1 VIPGRIVI
9 GEEQLAAE
17 FEAHRPY
24 LHAIALR
31 TLGSHAD
38 ADDAV
43 QEAWLRLAR
52 TGGGGIEDLR
62 GWLTTVTG
70 RICLD
75 ALRRRGVRG
84 EQPLELSV
92 GMLPREAAGD
102 SRIDPELQALLA
114 DAVGLALYVVMD
126 ALTPAERVS
135 FVLHDVFEVPFDAIA
150 AILGRSTAATKML
163 ASRARGRLRLGTPAT
178 AADAA
183 AREVVDAF
191 FAAAGRGDLAG
202 LLAVLA
208 PDVELRAQ
216 GPEGA
221 VVVRGASE
229 VASRARIAARPH
241 PGARVHPVLVD
252 GIPGVLVTVSGRPVT
267 IMAFTVADGAVI
279 AIRALTDTDRLAQ
292 AVPSWVA

>member
-1 VIPGRIVI
+1 MTE
-9 GEEQLAAE
+9 EEQLAAG
-17 FEAHRPY
+17 FEVHRPY
-24 LHAIALR
+24 LHAIAFR
-31 TLGSHAD
+31 ILGSHAD

-52 TGGGGIEDLR
+52 TGGGIEDLR

-84 EQPLELSV
+84 EQRLELGV
-92 GMLPREAAGD
+92 GMLPQEPAAG
-102 SRIDPELQALLA
+102 SRIDPEEQALLA
-114 DAVGLALYVVMD
+114 DSVGLALYVVMD

-135 FVLHDVFEVPFDAIA
+135 FILHDVFEVPFDAIA

-163 ASRARGRLRLGTPAT
+163 ASRARGRIRLGTPAT

-208 PDVELRAQ
+208 PEVELRTQ
-216 GPEGA
+216 GPDGT
-221 VVVRGASE
+221 VVVRGAGE
-229 VASRARIAARPH
+229 VAARATMAAGPRA
-241 PGARVHPVLVD
+241 GTLLHPVLVD
-252 GIPGVLVTVSGRPVT
+252 GVPGVLITVGGRPVT
-267 IMAFTVADGAVI
+267 VMAFTVADGAI
-279 AIRALTDTDRLAQ
+279 AAIRVLTAPDRLAQ
-292 AVPSWVA
+292 VVPSWVA

>member
-1 VIPGRIVI
+1 MTGQ
-9 GEEQLAAE
+9 EQLAAE

-24 LHAIALR
+24 LHAIAFR

-52 TGGGGIEDLR
+52 AGGGGIEDLR

-84 EQPLELSV
+84 EQPLELTV
-92 GMLPREAAGD
+92 GMLPREAAGN
-102 SRIDPELQALLA
+102 SRIDPEEEALIA
-114 DAVGLALYVVMD
+114 DSVGLALYVVMD

-135 FVLHDVFEVPFDAIA
+135 FVLHDVFEVPFDAIGS
-150 AILGRSTAATKML
+150 ILGRSTAATKML
-163 ASRARGRLRLGTPAT
+163 ASRARGRIRLGTPAT
-178 AADAA
+178 AADTA
-183 AREVVDAF
+183 AREVISAF
-191 FAAAGRGDLAG
+191 FAAVGRGDLAG

-216 GPEGA
+216 GPEGD
-221 VVVRGASE
+221 VVVRGARE
-229 VASRARIAARPH
+229 VAASATAGAGTRQ
-241 PGARVHPVLVD
+241 GARFHPALID
-252 GIPGVLVTVSGRPVT
+252 GAPGYLMTAGGRPVLA
-267 IMAFTVADGAVI
+267 MAFTVTGGAI
-279 AIRALTDTDRLAQ
+279 TAIRTMTDQDRLAQ